1 MSIYTTPILNINLKK
16 AIENYLTLK
25 NLSTPAIPA
34 VVVKDDSYGVGAVEI
49 TNALYKEGCRHFFV
63 AHANEGALIRPH
75 AQDASIF
82 VLQGIGTDSFN
93 TFYKYNLIPVISSV
107 DMLKYWQEN
116 SIPNITPAIQVETG
130 LNRLGLTINELKSLS
145 KEELSSFSYV
155 LSHLAC
161 GDEQA
166 HFMNFRQ
173 LSNFKTIKEQF
184 FPTTP
189 ASLSASDG
197 VFLGTEFHFNMVRL
211 GAAIYGI
218 NTAPYRLNEMHN
230 IIEVKAPILQIKTLN
245 KGEFVG
251 YSATYR
257 TPEQIKIAIIS
268 IGYGDGIPRSLSNKG
283 KVIFYENNTPRF
295 CPIIGRI
302 SMDNIICDISKL
314 KNINVGDYG
323 YLINDEYTLDD
334 IARDAG
340 TIAYEVLSNLGK
352 STRYIKTYQDDY

>member
-1 MSIYTTPILNINLKK
+1 MSIYTTPTLNINLKK
-16 AIENYLTLK
+16 AVLNYLTLK
-25 NLSTPAIPA
+25 SLSPTSIPA
-34 VVVKDDSYGVGAVEI
+34 VVVKDDSYGVGAIEI
-49 TNALYKEGCRHFFV
+49 SKAIYQEGCRHFFV
-63 AHANEGALIRPH
+63 AHAKEGALIRPYLPK
-75 AQDASIF
+75 ANIY
-82 VLQGIGTDSFN
+82 VLQGIGSDSYN
-93 TFYKYNLIPVISSV
+93 LIYKHNLIPVISSIE
-107 DMLKYWQEN
+107 MFRFWQKN
-116 SIPNITPAIQVETG
+116 AIKDIKPIIQIETG
-130 LNRLGLTINELKSLS
+130 LNRLGFTKEELETLTND
-145 KEELSSFSYV
+145 ELSSFSFI

-173 LSNFKTIKEQF
+173 LNNFKEIKDKF
-184 FPTTP
+184 FSTTP
-189 ASLSASDG
+189 ATLSASDG
-197 VFLGTEFHFNMVRL
+197 VFLGPDFHFDMVRL

-230 IIEVKAPILQIKTLN
+230 IIELKAPVLQIKTLN

-257 TPEQIKIAIIS
+257 TSEQIKTAIIS

-302 SMDNIICDISKL
+302 SMDNIICDVSKL
-314 KNINVGDYG
+314 NNLKVGDFA

-340 TIAYEVLSNLGK
+340 TIAYEILSNLGK
-352 STRYIKTYQDDY
+352 GTRYIKTYHSK

>member
-16 AIENYLTLK
+16 LAQNYLTLK
-25 NLSTPAIPA
+25 NISNPAIPSA
-34 VVVKDDSYGVGAVEI
+34 VVKDDSYGVGAIEVAK
-49 TNALYKEGCRHFFV
+49 TLYKEGCRYFFV
-63 AHANEGALIRPH
+63 AHAHEGALIRPYIPE
-75 AQDASIF
+75 AYIF

-93 TFYKYNLIPVISSV
+93 TIYKYNLTPVISSIN
-107 DMLKYWQEN
+107 MLRFWQKN
-116 SIPNITPAIQVETG
+116 TIKDIKPIIQVETG
-130 LNRLGLTINELKSLS
+130 LNRLGFTEEELNMLS
-145 KEELSSFSYV
+145 QEELSSFSFM

-173 LSNFKTIKEQF
+173 LSNFKAIKNKF
-184 FPTTP
+184 FQTTP
-189 ASLSASDG
+189 CTLSASDG
-197 VFLGTEFHFNMVRL
+197 VFLGSDFHFDMVRL

-230 IIEVKAPILQIKTLN
+230 IIEVKAPILQIKNLN

-257 TPEQIKIAIIS
+257 TSEKIKTAIIS

-295 CPIIGRI
+295 CPIIGRV

-314 KNINVGDYG
+314 ENPQVGDYA

-340 TIAYEVLSNLGK
+340 TIAYEILSNLGK
-352 STRYIKTYQDDY
+352 GTRYIKTYQTD

>member
-1 MSIYTTPILNINLKK
+1 MK
-16 AIENYLTLK
+16 
-25 NLSTPAIPA
+25 
-34 VVVKDDSYGVGAVEI
+34 
-49 TNALYKEGCRHFFV
+49 
-63 AHANEGALIRPH
+63 
-75 AQDASIF
+75 
-82 VLQGIGTDSFN
+82 
-93 TFYKYNLIPVISSV
+93 PVI
-107 DMLKYWQEN
+107 
-116 SIPNITPAIQVETG
+116 T
-130 LNRLGLTINELKSLS
+130 
-145 KEELSSFSYV
+145 
-155 LSHLAC
+155 
-161 GDEQA
+161 
-166 HFMNFRQ
+166 
-173 LSNFKTIKEQF
+173 
-184 FPTTP
+184 
-189 ASLSASDG
+189 
-197 VFLGTEFHFNMVRL
+197 
-211 GAAIYGI
+211 
-218 NTAPYRLNEMHN
+218 
-230 IIEVKAPILQIKTLN
+230 VKAPILQIADLA

-257 TPEQIKIAIIS
+257 AASSRKIAIIS